1 LKNRDIFTAHSQRKN
16 MLNRKVLMAT
26 AVMVAGLPSSAYAAD
41 LLGAKASVGVYCCT
55 APIESN
61 RRSNIATATVG
72 DGVEFPQG
80 SLASGG
86 GLFSVIPVAIDVGA
100 TSIDLDYTTSSLAAS
115 GSFNGYV
122 FSFTDGPK
130 ITGVSVNGLSTF
142 KPVDLSFTDNSVSIN
157 VASLSFTPS
166 SRLRL
171 SLALAPG
178 QDPPTTSVPES
189 SPAVLPL
196 FGLLALGVM
205 VSKQAKGRSTE
216 RLTERLTERPAVSEA
231 IG

>member
-1 LKNRDIFTAHSQRKN
+1 

-61 RRSNIATATVG
+61 LRSNKATATVG
-72 DGVEFPQG
+72 GGVEFPQG
-80 SLASGG
+80 SLVSGG
-86 GLFSVIPVAIDVGA
+86 GFFSVIPVAIDIGA
-100 TSIDLDYTTSSLAAS
+100 TSIDFSYTASSLASS

-122 FSFTDGPK
+122 FSFAGGPK
-130 ITGVSVNGLSTF
+130 ITGASINGLSTF
-142 KPVDLSFTDNSVSIN
+142 NPVGFSFTDNSVSIN

-171 SLALAPG
+171 DLALAPG

-205 VSKQAKGRSTE
+205 ASKRSNQRPMVSKT
-216 RLTERLTERPAVSEA
+216 